1 MCFYTSVNI
10 VFSYTDLLIWI
21 IIGVDVNRHIKRFMK
36 LNYAFFLKI
45 LYLQYDNYQIIH
57 GLENKKYF

>member
-10 VFSYTDLLIWI
+10 VFSYTDLLIRI
-21 IIGVDVNRHIKRFMK
+21 IIGVDVNRRIKRFVK

>member
-1 MCFYTSVNI
+1 MCFYTSVSI
-10 VFSYTDLLIWI
+10 VFSYTDLLIRI
-21 IIGVDVNRHIKRFMK
+21 IIGVDVNRRIKRFMK

>member
-10 VFSYTDLLIWI
+10 VFSYTDLLIRI
-21 IIGVDVNRHIKRFMK
+21 IIGVDVNRRIKRFMK